1 MEILTLEQ
9 SDYYKACIFR
19 TRINKKLFFE
29 ALPDLFTLKEALSVG
44 EKFHMK
50 ARTVSEVLS
59 GCMPYLIMQPA
70 YGLYEKIKV
79 SSNVKSDGPLDV
91 PETRRMK
98 KTNRM
103 HEIKFY
109 TQEEINEMV
118 SLIKD
123 PTVNMHNVCLK
134 LAKKHGRSHNAIKV
148 KMYQLRRKLET
159 GQQLKRIVTI
169 EPKKNVKE
177 KLNFQP
183 EPIVEQKP
191 ADIGVDVPHGMTF
204 EGKPKRITLHS
215 DHFRIYF

>member
-19 TRINKKLFFE
+19 SKLNKKLFFE
-29 ALPDLFTLKEALSVG
+29 ELPDLFTLKEALAIG
-44 EKFHMK
+44 EKFYMK
-50 ARTVSEVLS
+50 ARTVSELLS
-59 GCMPYLIMQPA
+59 TCTPYLLMQPA
-70 YGLYEKIKV
+70 FGLYEKIKV
-79 SSNVKSDGPLDV
+79 SSYSETNESFDI

-103 HEIKFY
+103 HQIKFY
-109 TQEEINEMV
+109 TKKEIDEMV

-123 PTVNMHNVCLK
+123 PTVNIHNVSLE
-134 LAKKHGRSHNAIKV
+134 LAKKHERSHEAVKL
-148 KMYQLRRKLET
+148 KMYQLKRKLET
-159 GQQLKRIVTI
+159 GKELKTKSTT
-169 EPKKNVKE
+169 EPKKNVK
-177 KLNFQP
+177 P
-183 EPIVEQKP
+183 EPVVKKEQQQP